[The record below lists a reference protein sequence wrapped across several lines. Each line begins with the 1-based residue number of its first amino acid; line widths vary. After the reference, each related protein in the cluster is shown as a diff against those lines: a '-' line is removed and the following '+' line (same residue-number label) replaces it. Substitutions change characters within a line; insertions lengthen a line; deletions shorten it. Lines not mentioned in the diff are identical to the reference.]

1 MPLVRLKK
9 AMIAFGTHALLDNA
23 EFKLTKGERVGL
35 LGRNGEGKSTLMKI
49 IGGEVHMDQGELWLK
64 PELRLARLEQE
75 PNLDSEQTIYDA
87 VAEGLGEVGQWIMRY
102 HALSAS
108 MEMQDKAALNELG
121 VLQQKLEAH
130 HGWQLQQ
137 RVENILSRLQLPA
150 DDKIGELSGG
160 WKRRVALARAL
171 VIDPEVLLLDEPTN
185 HLDLECIAW
194 LEEQLLNFNG
204 AILFVTHDRSFLQKL
219 ATRIVDL
226 DRGQLV
232 SWPGNYQDYLKR
244 KAAALE
250 EEATQD
256 ALFDKKLAQEEVWI
270 RQGIKARRTRNEG
283 RVRALKKLRKE
294 RSQRRVQQGNVKL
307 GIERSES
314 SGKKVI
320 TADDIHFS
328 YPDKPIVSNF
338 STVIQ
343 RGDKVGLIGP
353 NGAGKTTFLQLLLKD
368 LEPDEGAIEHGTK
381 LQVAYFDQLRDQLD
395 PNITV
400 ADAVADG
407 NDHVMIG
414 SNKRHVMSYLNDFLF
429 SANRARSPIRSLS
442 GGEKNRLLLARL
454 FTKPAN
460 LLVMDE
466 PTNDLD
472 LETLELLED
481 LLVSYEG
488 TLLLVSHDRLFLD
501 NVVTSVM
508 VFEGP
513 GQVNEYVGGYADWQQ
528 YKAELA
534 ELIESEK
541 KSVKEKPKSV
551 KKKKLSYNDQR
562 ELAQL
567 PATIEQLEEKQAE
580 MNDQINAPT
589 FYQQDHDVVAQT
601 LKALE
606 SLEGELEVS
615 YARWDELEL
624 MTENN
629 D

>member
-1 MPLVRLKK
+1 
-9 AMIAFGTHALLDNA
+9 
-23 EFKLTKGERVGL
+23 
-35 LGRNGEGKSTLMKI
+35 
-49 IGGEVHMDQGELWLK
+49 
-64 PELRLARLEQE
+64 
-75 PNLDSEQTIYDA
+75 
-87 VAEGLGEVGQWIMRY
+87 
-102 HALSAS
+102 
-108 MEMQDKAALNELG
+108 
-121 VLQQKLEAH
+121 
-130 HGWQLQQ
+130 
-137 RVENILSRLQLPA
+137 
-150 DDKIGELSGG
+150 
-160 WKRRVALARAL
+160 
-171 VIDPEVLLLDEPTN
+171 
-185 HLDLECIAW
+185 
-194 LEEQLLNFNG
+194 
-204 AILFVTHDRSFLQKL
+204 
-219 ATRIVDL
+219 
-226 DRGQLV
+226 
-232 SWPGNYQDYLKR
+232 
-244 KAAALE
+244 
-250 EEATQD
+250 
-256 ALFDKKLAQEEVWI
+256 
-270 RQGIKARRTRNEG
+270 
-283 RVRALKKLRKE
+283 
-294 RSQRRVQQGNVKL
+294 
-307 GIERSES
+307 
-314 SGKKVI
+314 
-320 TADDIHFS
+320 
-328 YPDKPIVSNF
+328 
-338 STVIQ
+338 
-343 RGDKVGLIGP
+343 
-353 NGAGKTTFLQLLLKD
+353 
-368 LEPDEGAIEHGTK
+368 
-381 LQVAYFDQLRDQLD
+381 
-395 PNITV
+395 
-400 ADAVADG
+400 
-407 NDHVMIG
+407 
-414 SNKRHVMSYLNDFLF
+414 
-429 SANRARSPIRSLS
+429 
-442 GGEKNRLLLARL
+442 LARL

-567 PATIEQLEEKQAE
+567 PATIEQLEAKQAE

>member
-1 MPLVRLKK
+1 
-9 AMIAFGTHALLDNA
+9 
-23 EFKLTKGERVGL
+23 
-35 LGRNGEGKSTLMKI
+35 
-49 IGGEVHMDQGELWLK
+49 
-64 PELRLARLEQE
+64 
-75 PNLDSEQTIYDA
+75 
-87 VAEGLGEVGQWIMRY
+87 
-102 HALSAS
+102 
-108 MEMQDKAALNELG
+108 
-121 VLQQKLEAH
+121 
-130 HGWQLQQ
+130 
-137 RVENILSRLQLPA
+137 
-150 DDKIGELSGG
+150 
-160 WKRRVALARAL
+160 
-171 VIDPEVLLLDEPTN
+171 
-185 HLDLECIAW
+185 
-194 LEEQLLNFNG
+194 
-204 AILFVTHDRSFLQKL
+204 
-219 ATRIVDL
+219 
-226 DRGQLV
+226 QLV

-307 GIERSES
+307 GIERSEN

-343 RGDKVGLIGP
+343 RGDKIGLIGP
-353 NGAGKTTFLQLLLKD
+353 NGAGKTTFLQLLLKE

-414 SNKRHVMSYLNDFLF
+414 NNKRHVMSYLNDFLF

-488 TLLLVSHDRLFLD
+488 TLLLVTHDRLFLD

-508 VFEGP
+508 VFEGL

-534 ELIESEK
+534 ESIESDK
-541 KSVKEKPKSV
+541 KSGKEKPKSV

-567 PATIEQLEEKQAE
+567 PASIEQLEAKQAE
-580 MNDQINAPT
+580 LNNQINTPT

-606 SLEGELEVS
+606 GLEGELEVS

-624 MTENN
+624 MTDNN